1 MDSVQLE
8 SENEE
13 LELLE
18 LALAQS
24 SVAIDNLEEVILRW
38 LSNQRTEHGLLLKT
52 TLGMPQ
58 R

>member
-24 SVAIDNLEEVILRW
+24 SVAIDNLEEVMLRW
-38 LSNQRTEHGLLLKT
+38 IADSKLESCLKLLIHSS
-52 TLGMPQ
+52 
-58 R
+58 